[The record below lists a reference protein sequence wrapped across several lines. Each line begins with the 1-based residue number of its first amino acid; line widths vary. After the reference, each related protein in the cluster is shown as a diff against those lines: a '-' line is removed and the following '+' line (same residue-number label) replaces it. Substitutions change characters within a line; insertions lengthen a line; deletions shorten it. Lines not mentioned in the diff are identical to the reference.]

1 MELYS
6 SSVRVRRLTLTT
18 TGIMVII
25 EDNNLFQSGPT
36 TFDLRAVSQK
46 RDNSRDTSNKMM
58 YKTTDSKSLKLKG
71 KISERVIEI
80 IT

>member
-1 MELYS
+1 MEFYS
-6 SSVRVRRLTLTT
+6 SSVRVRWLTLTT
-18 TGIMVII
+18 TGTMVVI
-25 EDNNLFQSGPT
+25 EDNSLFQSGPT

-58 YKTTDSKSLKLKG
+58 YKTTASKCLKLKG
-71 KISERVIEI
+71 KISECVIEI